1 MRSLLVTFSG
11 LDGAGKST
19 QIERVLA
26 ELRAQGLN
34 PVYLWTRGGYT
45 PVFSALKTLMR
56 RATRG
61 RMLPQA
67 GPSEERSRALGRPAV
82 RRAWLTLAILDL
94 LWVFGLQVR
103 WWQARGRPVVCDRY
117 LWDTWIDFCL
127 SFPGEDVERW
137 RLWQTLVRLT
147 PRPDAAFLIVL
158 PVDESVRR
166 LQLKRE
172 PYPTPPEVLVKRLA
186 RYEQLAAGSKASG
199 WAQWLVLD
207 GLRPADE
214 QAMEIRACL
223 AGMAQ
228 RTRQGEA

>member
-1 MRSLLVTFSG
+1 MRGFLVTFSG

-26 ELRAQGLN
+26 EFRAQGLD
-34 PVYLWTRGGYT
+34 PAYLWTRGGYT
-45 PVFSALKTLMR
+45 PVFSALKTLLR
-56 RATRG
+56 RTTRE

-103 WWQARGRPVVCDRY
+103 WWQARGRPVICDRY

-127 SFPGEDVERW
+127 NFPGEDVERW

-147 PRPDAAFLIVL
+147 PRPDASFLITL

-166 LQLKRE
+166 SHLKRE
-172 PYPTPPEVLVKRLA
+172 PYPTPPEVLAKRLA
-186 RYEQLAAGSKASG
+186 LYEQLAAGSKASA
-199 WAQWLVLD
+199 WAQWRVLD
-207 GLRPADE
+207 GLRPADDT
-214 QAMEIRACL
+214 AAGIRACL
-223 AGMAQ
+223 AGIAQ
-228 RTRQGEA
+228 RMGQGKP